1 MARTDDDS
9 WDLATSVGATATMVA
24 AHRAVA
30 TRRQHPLINDPFAEP
45 LVRAVG
51 IDVFTRLASGELEP
65 GEAGEFL
72 SRMTDV
78 FTSRTRFFDEFM
90 TSAVAAG
97 IRQVVVVAAGLDARS
112 YRLAWPAGTTVYE
125 IDQPEVIEFKTTTL
139 SGLGA
144 APTVELRTVGIDL
157 RQDWQAALVHAGFD
171 PATPTAWLAEGL
183 MIGFLPPD
191 AQDALVNAISGLSAS
206 GSRIGCDYL
215 SSADRAEAAQ
225 EQMRTVGESW
235 REHGLDLDIA
245 GLTYTGER
253 QDVAEQLRSL
263 GWDAVGANINDL
275 LAPSGLPLVEG
286 DDQPAF
292 DWIVYVQATRK

>member
-24 AHRAVA
+24 AYRAVA
-30 TRRQHPLINDPFAEP
+30 TRRQHPLISDPFAEP

-65 GEAGEFL
+65 REAGEFL

-97 IRQVVVVAAGLDARS
+97 IRQVVVLAAGLDARS

-144 APTVELRTVGIDL
+144 VPTVELRTVGIDL
-157 RQDWQAALVHAGFD
+157 RQDWRAALVHAGFD

-191 AQDALVNAISGLSAS
+191 AQDALVNAISGLSAT

-225 EQMRTVGESW
+225 EQMRTVGEGW

-245 GLTYTGER
+245 DLTYTGER

-275 LAPSGLPLVEG
+275 LAASGLPLVEG
-286 DDQPAF
+286 DDQRAF